1 MARPG
6 SEHPTPAELEILQIL
21 WDRGRPATVRE
32 VLEILNEKKR
42 RAYTSV
48 MSLLSVMTDKG
59 LLERRPQGRAF
70 LYTPAQPREETLSG
84 MVGDLLDRAF
94 AGSANALVTHLLAEA
109 KPSERELD
117 EIRKLVESFRR
128 GTERKGGR

>member
-6 SEHPTPAELEILQIL
+6 SEHPTPSELEILQIL
-21 WDRGRPATVRE
+21 WDRGTPATVRD
-32 VLEILNEKKR
+32 VLETLNEKKQ

-48 MSLLSVMTDKG
+48 MSLLNVMTDKG
-59 LLERRPQGRAF
+59 FLERTPQGRAF
-70 LYTPAQPREETLSG
+70 LYVPAQPREETLAG

-109 KPSERELD
+109 QPSERELD
-117 EIRKLVESFRR
+117 EIHKLIESFRK
-128 GTERKGGR
+128 GPERKGR